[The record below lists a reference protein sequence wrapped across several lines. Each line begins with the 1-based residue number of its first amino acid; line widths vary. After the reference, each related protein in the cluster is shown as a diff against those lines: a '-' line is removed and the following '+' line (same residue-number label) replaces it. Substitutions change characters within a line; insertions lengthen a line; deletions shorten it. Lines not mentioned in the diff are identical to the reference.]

1 MQSINSRLN
10 QAGNS
15 SPNDLTQKVNEISK
29 TRRKLASGLAVQT
42 AADNA
47 ADLSKDVRLATKMRS
62 ALKARLNLNHSI
74 SLAQTAESDLTSLID
89 PLHRLKEL
97 GLQAMNEV
105 YTDEDRRYMQEE
117 VDSIMEGLSDTVE
130 QSTFNGHHLLNGDF
144 QAQVTM
150 GGTTPSDGV
159 SLNLDPFRFEDTV
172 LTYSG
177 DQDIVFT
184 IDATGSM
191 QGAIDNLA
199 AGLGDFV
206 ASFLDDVSGG
216 EVRINIIAFTNS
228 AAVINGTPNGQN
240 LEETGFFTVTKDK
253 QINQTGVD
261 NLQSYL
267 DNLVATG
274 GAEDIDTVFD
284 YVDNNLTFRDNA
296 KQSLFM
302 IGSVGD
308 EATGLTAGDTTVADN
323 AILEAQE
330 LLANNPKLDIHTVAV
345 NSTFGST
352 STYFR
357 DQLTPIGDGVYLE
370 FPSGGGIA
378 EQLSNLLVTDVDG
391 VDLVSSEEAVR
402 STAWI
407 DYFLDKI
414 DIERSKVGGFLA
426 GLEQK
431 LSLNQGEQVIEEAVR
446 GRLSSADYAQLS
458 VELSKNT
465 MLLNSNVTMRSE
477 MINTY
482 GAALMGMIE
491 SWGIQ

>member
-1 MQSINSRLN
+1 
-10 QAGNS
+10 
-15 SPNDLTQKVNEISK
+15 LTQKVNEISK

-74 SLAQTAESDLTSLID
+74 SLAQTAESDLTSLIN

-105 YTDEDRRYMQEE
+105 YSDEDRRYMQEE

-130 QSTFNGHHLLNGDF
+130 QSTFNGHQLLNGDF

-177 DQDIVFT
+177 DQDIVFAL
-184 IDATGSM
+184 DATGSM
-191 QGAIDNLA
+191 QGAIDDLA

-216 EVRINIIAFTNS
+216 EVRINIIAYTEGHN
-228 AAVINGTPNGQN
+228 ALTPVGQDW
-240 LEETGFFTVTKDK
+240 EETGFFTVTKDK

-261 NLQSYL
+261 NLQNYL
-267 DNLVATG
+267 DNLTTSG
-274 GAEDIDTVFD
+274 GVEPLDEVFD
-284 YVDNNLTFRDNA
+284 YIDNNVVYRDDA
-296 KQSLFM
+296 KQSLFV

-308 EATGLTAGDTTVADN
+308 EATNATVGAN
-323 AILEAQE
+323 ALVEAQE
-330 LLANNPKLDIHTVAV
+330 LLTNNPQLTMHTVAV
-345 NSTFGST
+345 SGGTGT

-357 DQLTPIGDGVYLE
+357 DELTPIGDGVYLE
-370 FPSGGGIA
+370 FPAGGGIA
-378 EQLSNLLVTDVDG
+378 EQLSKLLVTDVDG
-391 VDLVSSEEAVR
+391 VNLVSSEEAVR

-414 DIERSKVGGFLA
+414 DVERSKVGGFLA

-431 LSLNQGEQVIEEAVR
+431 LSLNQGEEVIEEAVR

-465 MLLNSNVTMRSE
+465 MTLNSNVTMRSE